1 MRLPDYDSFR
11 VPVGPGAAMVE
22 RYGYGEDAVVL
33 LHGFGTNSF
42 LWRHVGPELAVAQCA
57 ALAFDLFGYGAS
69 DRPFDADF
77 GIQAQSRYLA
87 AALETLGVS
96 RPTIVA
102 SDTSTLIALRLAFD
116 SPAQAGRLVLIS
128 PMWADELPGAQIRLM
143 QRETA
148 LHLVR
153 LVRGLFGAEPLIRVL
168 LESGVSN
175 PESLSPR
182 LVGRYVAPFLGREGV
197 NHLLALASAL
207 EGNDL
212 GDVVLGKIRHPT
224 LILHGTADQWCQE
237 GVVRRL
243 TEEMPNARIEVV
255 PGVGRLIAEENP
267 GALVD
272 AILAHIGNPGP
283 A

>member
-11 VPVGPGAAMVE
+11 VPVGPGAVMVE
-22 RYGYGEDAVVL
+22 RYGYGEEAVVL
-33 LHGFGTNSF
+33 LHGFGTSSF
-42 LWRHVGPELAVAQCA
+42 LWRQVGPGLAVAQRA
-57 ALAFDLFGYGAS
+57 ALAVDLFGYGAS

-77 GIQAQSRYLA
+77 GIQAQSTYLS
-87 AALETLGVS
+87 AALASLGVS

-116 SPAQAGRLVLIS
+116 NPAHAGRLVLIS
-128 PMWADELPGAQIRLM
+128 PVWADELPGAQIRLM

-168 LESGVSN
+168 LKSGISD

-207 EGNDL
+207 EGSDL
-212 GDVVLGKIRHPT
+212 GDVVLKEIPHPT
-224 LILHGTADQWCQE
+224 LILRGSADRWCHDA
-237 GVVRRL
+237 VVRRL
-243 TEEMPNARIEVV
+243 TEELPNARSEVV
-255 PGVGRLIAEENP
+255 SGVGRLIAEENP

-272 AILAHIGNPGP
+272 AILAHVSHP
-283 A
+283 ASA